1 MFAELFQLYRHCQ
14 LYTLDKSLFKKV
26 MVLIIQ
32 AELTVTTM
40 GKDKII
46 TLYYYVLSFP
56 GSSAGKESACQRTRP
71 RFDFW
76 VGKFPWRRDRLPTPV
91 LLGFSGG
98 SDSKDPPAMWET
110 WVQCLG

>member
-56 GSSAGKESACQRTRP
+56 GSSAGKESACNAGDPSLIPGLGSSPGEVILQYSWA
-71 RFDFW
+71 FL
-76 VGKFPWRRDRLPTPV
+76 VAQMAKNLPA
-91 LLGFSGG
+91 L
-98 SDSKDPPAMWET
+98 WET